1 MFEAVDAQEMRVE
14 VCTIFTKFYCFTI
27 ITDISQ
33 PTEHRWSPPLYW
45 TDISYLPFIPP
56 SFRKFLLEEGFYLLS
71 LWFGAK
77 CYRVQNKNDAHYIF
91 VAHVVQW
98 LVCSTW
104 KLDGSGSILDLD
116 LFFFLFFSFFFFFFS
131 SILGGAIFLSK
142 LKYDRVISNVLQCSS
157 RRTWWKC
164 RLHVTLMI

>member
-1 MFEAVDAQEMRVE
+1 MRSTWKSFAQGSILLGSLLYFLLFFFSLELCSVNLYLFIGPANG
-14 VCTIFTKFYCFTI
+14 IFTKLYCFKI

-56 SFRKFLLEEGFYLLS
+56 SFRRFLLEEGFYLLS

-77 CYRVQNKNDAHYIF
+77 CYRVQNKNDAHYLF

-104 KLDGSGSILDLD
+104 RLDGSGSILDLD
-116 LFFFLFFSFFFFFFS
+116 LFFFLFFFFFFS
-131 SILGGAIFLSK
+131 FFL
-142 LKYDRVISNVLQCSS
+142 LF
-157 RRTWWKC
+157 
-164 RLHVTLMI
+164 

>member
-1 MFEAVDAQEMRVE
+1 MMFEAVDAQEMRVE
-14 VCTIFTKFYCFTI
+14 VCTILARQWNFYKILLFHNNHRYF
-27 ITDISQ
+27 SAHRA
-33 PTEHRWSPPLYW
+33 PMKPNTEYR
-45 TDISYLPFIPP
+45 I
-56 SFRKFLLEEGFYLLS
+56 
-71 LWFGAK
+71 GAK
-77 CYRVQNKNDAHYIF
+77 CYRVQNKNDAHYTF